1 MVVLLSFGPQNSEN
15 RRGQNYLPH
24 TEKFVIS
31 SITQLTADNLRYVV
45 TLTFHSLTLN
55 VCSVS
60 AVT

>member
-45 TLTFHSLTLN
+45 TL
-55 VCSVS
+55 
-60 AVT
+60 